1 MSLVGPLPL
10 PPGTRRRSVDVPGGP
25 LAVLEHD
32 GDGVPVVLVPGFT
45 GSKEDFRL
53 VLAPL
58 ASEGRPTVAI
68 DQRGQYESPGPDDP
82 AAYAVEALAADLLD
96 LLDALGGRP
105 VHLVGHSFGGL
116 VSRSAVLKR
125 PEAVRSLTLMCSG
138 PEALTGPRVEL
149 LPLMA
154 SVLDSGG
161 MPALVD
167 AVEALGA
174 DDPRTQSLTP
184 EVRAFLRVRMLASSP
199 AGLLGMAAG
208 LTGEPDRVAELRATG
223 LPLLVLHGAADDAW
237 TPAVQADM
245 AERLGARYVV
255 VPDAM
260 HSPAVENPAS
270 TAAALNAFFADVE
283 SGRVSPQP

>member
-10 PPGTRRRSVDVPGGP
+10 PAGTVRRAVDVPGGP
-25 LAVLEHD
+25 LAVLEHS
-32 GDGVPVVLVPGFT
+32 GAGVPVVLVPGFT

-58 ASEGRPTVAI
+58 AAVGRRTVAI
-68 DQRGQYESPGPDDP
+68 DLRGQYESPGPDDQE
-82 AAYAVEALAADLLD
+82 AYAVEALAADLLA
-96 LLDALGGRP
+96 LLDTLEAP

-116 VSRSAVLKR
+116 VSRAAVLKR

-149 LPLMA
+149 LPLIA
-154 SVLDSGG
+154 PVLEQGG
-161 MPALVD
+161 MPALVA
-167 AVEALGA
+167 AVEALEA
-174 DDPRTQSLTP
+174 DDPRTLALTP
-184 EVRAFLRVRMLASSP
+184 EVREFLRVRMLASSP

-223 LPLLVLHGAADDAW
+223 VPTLVLHGVADDAW

-255 VPDAM
+255 VPDSL
-260 HSPAVENPAS
+260 HSPAVENPGP
-270 TAAALNAFFADVE
+270 TAAAMNDFFADVE
-283 SGRVSPQP
+283 AGVAATA

>member
-10 PPGTRRRSVDVPGGP
+10 PAGTERRAVDVPGGP
-25 LAVLEHD
+25 LAVLEHV
-32 GDGVPVVLVPGFT
+32 GDGTPVVLVPGFT

-53 VLAPL
+53 VLQPL
-58 ASEGRPTVAI
+58 AAAGRRTVAI
-68 DQRGQYESPGPDDP
+68 DLRGQYESPGPDDVS
-82 AAYAVEALAADLLD
+82 AYAVEALAADLLA
-96 LLDALGGRP
+96 LLDALGAGP

-154 SVLDSGG
+154 PVLEQGG

-174 DDPRTQSLTP
+174 DDPRNLALTL
-184 EVRAFLRVRMLASSP
+184 EVREFLRVRMLASSP

-223 LPLLVLHGAADDAW
+223 IPTLVLHGAADDAW
-237 TPAVQADM
+237 SPAVQAEM

-255 VPDAM
+255 IADAL
-260 HSPAVENPAS
+260 HSPAVENPAP
-270 TAAALNAFFADVE
+270 TAAAMNAFFADVE
-283 SGRVSPQP
+283 STVVTP

>member
-10 PPGTRRRSVDVPGGP
+10 PAGTERRTVDVPGGP
-25 LAVLEHD
+25 LAVLEHA
-32 GDGVPVVLVPGFT
+32 GAGSPVVLVPGFT

-53 VLAPL
+53 VLEPL
-58 ASEGRPTVAI
+58 AAAGRRTVAI
-68 DQRGQYESPGPDDP
+68 DQRGQYESPGPDEP
-82 AAYAVEALAADLLD
+82 AAYAVEALAADLLA
-96 LLDALGGRP
+96 LLDALDAGP

-125 PEAVRSLTLMCSG
+125 PDAVRSLTLMCSG

-154 SVLDSGG
+154 PVLEQGG

-174 DDPRTQSLTP
+174 DDPRNLALTP
-184 EVRAFLRVRMLASSP
+184 EVREFLRVRMLASSP

-223 LPLLVLHGAADDAW
+223 LPTLVLHGAADDAW
-237 TPAVQADM
+237 SPAVQADM

-255 VPDAM
+255 VPDAL
-260 HSPAVENPAS
+260 HSPAVENPGP
-270 TAAALNAFFADVE
+270 TAAAMNDFFAEVE
-283 SGRVSPQP
+283 AGRRAATV

>member
-10 PPGTRRRSVDVPGGP
+10 PEGTLRRLVDVPGGP
-25 LAVLEHD
+25 LAVLEHP
-32 GDGVPVVLVPGFT
+32 GGGTPVVLVPGFT

-58 ASEGRPTVAI
+58 AAEGRRTVAL

-82 AAYAVEALAADLLD
+82 QAYAVEALSADLLA
-96 LLDALGGRP
+96 LLDALAAGP
-105 VHLVGHSFGGL
+105 VHLVGHSYGGL
-116 VSRSAVLKR
+116 VSRAAVLKR

-138 PEALTGPRVEL
+138 PQALTGPRVEL

-154 SVLDSGG
+154 PVLEQGG

-167 AVEALGA
+167 AVEAMGA
-174 DDPRTQSLTP
+174 DDPRTLSLSSQ
-184 EVRAFLRVRMLASSP
+184 VREFLRVRMLASSP

-223 LPLLVLHGAADDAW
+223 VPVLVLHGADDDAW
-237 TPAVQADM
+237 SPVVQAEM
-245 AERLGARYVV
+245 AERLGARHVV

-260 HSPAVENPAS
+260 HSPAVENPAP
-270 TAAALNAFFADVE
+270 TAQAMNAFFADVE
-283 SGRVSPQP
+283 G

>member
-10 PPGTRRRSVDVPGGP
+10 PAGTERRAVDVPGGP
-25 LAVLEHD
+25 LAVLEHA
-32 GDGVPVVLVPGFT
+32 GDGTPVVLVPGFT

-53 VLAPL
+53 VLQPL
-58 ASEGRPTVAI
+58 AAAGRRTVAI
-68 DQRGQYESPGPDDP
+68 DQRGQYESPGPDDV
-82 AAYAVEALAADLLD
+82 ASYAVEALAADLLA
-96 LLDALGGRP
+96 LLDALGAGP

-125 PEAVRSLTLMCSG
+125 SEAVRSLTLMCSG

-154 SVLDSGG
+154 PVLEQGG

-174 DDPRTQSLTP
+174 DDPRNLALTP
-184 EVRAFLRVRMLASSP
+184 EVREFLRVRMLASSP

-223 LPLLVLHGAADDAW
+223 VPTLVLHGAADDAW
-237 TPAVQADM
+237 SPAVQAEM
-245 AERLGARYVV
+245 AERLGARYVAIA
-255 VPDAM
+255 DAL
-260 HSPAVENPAS
+260 HSPAVENPAP
-270 TAAALNAFFADVE
+270 TAAAMNAFFADVE
-283 SGRVSPQP
+283 AGAVTT